1 MQLHP
6 GSSCGQGELPFG
18 PYFHHHDLVPTWSS
32 GQSIGG
38 LMMHQGLASDQ
49 WLLSLW
55 PPYLGAFI
63 GRGFTSD
70 LVGHKLMSVQA
81 LQLP

>member
-1 MQLHP
+1 
-6 GSSCGQGELPFG
+6 
-18 PYFHHHDLVPTWSS
+18 
-32 GQSIGG
+32 
-38 LMMHQGLASDQ
+38 MHQGLASVQ

-55 PPYLGAFI
+55 PPYLVAFI